1 MRRVLTCAALL
12 LALAPAASADYG
24 AAIVEPDPEIRA
36 YIGVAER
43 YFGQAVDPARCPD
56 GMALS
61 IIDLDEGVAGLAEM
75 PGCRMW
81 LASAL
86 WSLTADRSRAANRAS
101 RAVRCATV
109 VHEYG
114 HLLGLDHS
122 DDESD
127 IMFPLLLGRPTPGCP
142 SMPTGWQ
149 VYSATSGIEIG
160 RTWRPK
166 RAKRKAHAGT
176 ATAVSRR

>member
-36 YIGVAER
+36 DIGVAER

-61 IIDLDEGVAGLAEM
+61 IIDLDEGVAGLAEIG
-75 PGCRMW
+75 GCRMW

-101 RAVRCATV
+101 RSLRCTTV

-114 HLLGLDHS
+114 HLLGLGHS
-122 DDESD
+122 RHADD
-127 IMFPLLLGRPTPGCP
+127 IMSPMLARVPAGCP
-142 SMPTGWQ
+142 RMPRGWHFLSPRGLE
-149 VYSATSGIEIG
+149 VVGPA
-160 RTWRPK
+160 R
-166 RAKRKAHAGT
+166 RAKR
-176 ATAVSRR
+176 S